1 MLGFIVRAI
10 AAVSF
15 AAMVSAAGAAIYEP
29 QQQLPA
35 AIMDAFKANPSQ
47 LLQAYPQGGA
57 EMISRVRD
65 IGASDPSTVA
75 LLIGLLKT
83 ADPQTQVP
91 AIATGLAQLAKL
103 ALKNDQAFATE
114 IQNAIGQSGVQ
125 VAIDAFRGALGD
137 VAIGAAG
144 GAGGGGGGGGAGTGG
159 GGPTGTSAAGGGGSS
174 GLETFATASAPNTFS
189 LPTVAPG
196 SAAGATFTTGNTTT
210 TAAAA
215 STVSPR

>member
-144 GAGGGGGGGGAGTGG
+144 GGGGGGGAGTGG
-159 GGPTGTSAAGGGGSS
+159 GGPTGTSATGGGGSS

-215 STVSPR
+215 SPVSPR